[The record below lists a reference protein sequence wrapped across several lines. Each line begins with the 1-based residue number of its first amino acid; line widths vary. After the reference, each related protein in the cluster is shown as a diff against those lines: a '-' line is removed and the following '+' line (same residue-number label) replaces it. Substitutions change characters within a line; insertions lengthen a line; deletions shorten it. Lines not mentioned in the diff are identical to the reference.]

1 MLAVLKALVSARLPA
16 LLRSSPEPSMAT
28 RMVSPMPSTALLRNL
43 SEARPSMAATVVV
56 SVSMPILATM
66 LLTAR
71 ASEMDMMESTTST
84 ESAVV
89 TVDST
94 KCGDELAFRSE
105 CALQ

>member
-1 MLAVLKALVSARLPA
+1 
-16 LLRSSPEPSMAT
+16 MAI

-43 SEARPSMAATVVV
+43 SQARPLILATVLV
-56 SVSMPILATM
+56 SVSVPILATM

-71 ASEMDMMESTTST
+71 ALATDMMESTTST

-89 TVDST
+89 TVDLT
-94 KCGDELAFRSE
+94 KCGDELAFRPE